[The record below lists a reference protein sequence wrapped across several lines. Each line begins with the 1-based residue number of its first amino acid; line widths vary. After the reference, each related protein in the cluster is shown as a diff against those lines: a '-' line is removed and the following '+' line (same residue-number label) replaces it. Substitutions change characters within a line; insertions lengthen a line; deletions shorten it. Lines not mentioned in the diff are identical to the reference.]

1 VKCYHKRRTC
11 QIDPLRVWQ
20 DDIQYHCNL
29 EMSEKFSCYIVR
41 VSVFLIAAAL
51 IMGIVGCA
59 PVQHDVTTSGTEGG
73 EVTTPGEDTF
83 TYNEGTEV
91 ELVAT
96 PEAGY
101 QFVKWTGDVDTIAN
115 VNAAITTITIKG
127 DYSIL
132 ANFGLEIW
140 EIRNWYDLD
149 AIRDDLS
156 APCVLMNNLDSIT
169 AGYTELAS
177 PTANGG
183 AGWQPIGTSDDQFIG
198 SFDGQGYEIKDLFI
212 NRPDDDN
219 VGLLGEAGQ
228 EGVTTDIGV
237 VNLTVIGNDFV
248 GGLVGHSDGTVSN
261 SYSTGSVTGREH
273 VGSLVGHNG
282 GIVNNSYASGS
293 VTGDSRVGG
302 LVGWNQ
308 AALSN
313 SYSSC
318 SVTGNSSVGGLV
330 GDNWYYEG
338 TISNSYSTG
347 SVTGGRWVGG
357 LVGVNYYGSVTHSY
371 STGRVTGSSQ
381 VGGLLGYNM
390 GTVSKSFWDTET
402 SGQATSDGG
411 TGKTNAGMKNIATFS
426 GAEWDICAVAPG
438 QTNHNYIWN
447 IVDGY
452 TYPFLSWQS

>member
-1 VKCYHKRRTC
+1 VK
-11 QIDPLRVWQ
+11 
-20 DDIQYHCNL
+20 
-29 EMSEKFSCYIVR
+29 
-41 VSVFLIAAAL
+41 VSILLITAVL

-59 PVQHDVTTSGTEGG
+59 PVQHDLTTSGTEGG

-83 TYNEGTEV
+83 TYNEGTV
-91 ELVAT
+91 VNLVAT
-96 PEAGY
+96 PDAGY

-115 VNAAITTITIKG
+115 VNTATTTITMNG

-140 EIRNWYDLD
+140 EIRDWHDLH

-156 APCVLMNNLDSIT
+156 GPCVLMNNLDSTT

-177 PTANGG
+177 ETANGG
-183 AGWQPIGTSDDQFIG
+183 RGWEPIGTSDNQFIG
-198 SFDGQGYEIKDLFI
+198 SFDGQGYEIKDFFI
-212 NRPDDDN
+212 NRPDEDSA
-219 VGLLGEAGQ
+219 GLFGEVGQ
-228 EGVTTDIGV
+228 EGGTKDIGV
-237 VNLTVIGNDFV
+237 VNFNVIGNDYV

-261 SYSTGSVTGREH
+261 SYSTGSVTGQEH
-273 VGSLVGHNG
+273 VGGLVGHNG

-308 AALSN
+308 ATLSN

-338 TISNSYSTG
+338 TVSNSYSTG

-357 LVGVNYYGSVTHSY
+357 LVGVNYYGSVTYSY
-371 STGRVTGSSQ
+371 STGRVTGSSE
-381 VGGLLGYNM
+381 VGGLVGYN
-390 GTVSKSFWDTET
+390 TDVVSNSLWDTQT

-411 TGKTNAGMKNIATFS
+411 TGKTTAQMKSITTFS
-426 GAEWDICAVAPG
+426 GAG
-438 QTNHNYIWN
+438 WN
-447 IVDGY
+447 IIAVTNAGTRDPAY
-452 TYPFLSWQS
+452 TWNIMDKQTYPFFGWQL

>member
-1 VKCYHKRRTC
+1 
-11 QIDPLRVWQ
+11 
-20 DDIQYHCNL
+20 
-29 EMSEKFSCYIVR
+29 MVR
-41 VSVFLIAAAL
+41 VSIFLIAVAL
-51 IMGIVGCA
+51 IIGMVGCA
-59 PVQHDVTTSGTEGG
+59 PVQHNLTTSSNEGG

-83 TYNEGTEV
+83 TYNEGTLV

-115 VNAAITTITIKG
+115 VNAAITTITMDS

-156 APCVLMNNLDSIT
+156 GPCVLMNDLDSTT

-177 PTANGG
+177 PTANQGT
-183 AGWQPIGTSDDQFIG
+183 GWQPIGSSDDQFIG

-212 NRPDDDN
+212 NRPDEDSAGLFGE
-219 VGLLGEAGQ
+219 VGQ
-228 EGVTTDIGV
+228 KGVTKDIGV
-237 VNLTVIGNDFV
+237 VNLTVIGNDYV
-248 GGLVGHSDGTVSN
+248 GGLVGHSDGTVIN
-261 SYSTGSVTGREH
+261 SYSTGSMTGREH
-273 VGSLVGHNG
+273 VGGLVGHNG
-282 GIVNNSYASGS
+282 GTVNNSYASGS

-308 AALSN
+308 ATLSN
-313 SYSSC
+313 SYSRC

-330 GDNWYYEG
+330 GDNWYYES
-338 TISNSYSTG
+338 TVSNSYSTG

-357 LVGVNYYGSVTHSY
+357 LVGVNYYGCVTHSY
-371 STGRVTGSSQ
+371 STGRVTGYSQ
-381 VGGLLGYNM
+381 VGGLVGYNTD
-390 GTVSKSFWDTET
+390 TVSNSFWDRLT
-402 SGQATSDGG
+402 SGMEESDGG
-411 TGKTNAGMKNIATFS
+411 TGKPTIEIKIIATFS
-426 GAEWDICAVAPG
+426 GADWDICAVAPG
-438 QTNHNYIWN
+438 QTNPTYTWN
-447 IVDGY
+447 IVNGK